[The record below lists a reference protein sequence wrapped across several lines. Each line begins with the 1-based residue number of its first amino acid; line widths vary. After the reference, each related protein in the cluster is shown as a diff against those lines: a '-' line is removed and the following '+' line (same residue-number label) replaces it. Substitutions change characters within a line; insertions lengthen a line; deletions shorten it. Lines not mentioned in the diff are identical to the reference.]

1 MRTAAVMLAAVAV
14 VAAVMLAV
22 LRTFDTS
29 DAFPTSAASLPPRLD
44 EAASTPAPAARGADV
59 DIVLSADGVGDLAFG
74 TPMDDAVEQLTEW
87 LGPPSRG
94 PAEYSCEMGG
104 PQVGDVYDWDGFSVS
119 SRDGALEAWV
129 LGNGFGEPP
138 AGLRTDTGIGLGS
151 TVADLQQT
159 FGAQLDL
166 HIEEWP
172 DTPPQ
177 PAFATGPTE
186 DPETRRFGG
195 WLTGLEP
202 TDTVESLA
210 AGMVCRA

>member
-44 EAASTPAPAARGADV
+44 EAASTPAPAARADI

-151 TVADLQQT
+151 TVTDLQQT